1 MARVFLAPG
10 LRPLA
15 GGAAEVDVR
24 ASTVRELI
32 DALDARFPG
41 MGERLRTGTAV
52 AIDGEIVQEPLLEE
66 VPPGAEVH
74 FLPQI
79 GGGRQEEPR

>member
-15 GGAAEVDVR
+15 GGAQEVLVR
-24 ASTVRELI
+24 ASTVRDLI

-41 MGERLRTGTAV
+41 MGERLRNGTAV

-66 VPPGAEVH
+66 VPPEAEVH

-79 GGGRQEEPR
+79 GGG